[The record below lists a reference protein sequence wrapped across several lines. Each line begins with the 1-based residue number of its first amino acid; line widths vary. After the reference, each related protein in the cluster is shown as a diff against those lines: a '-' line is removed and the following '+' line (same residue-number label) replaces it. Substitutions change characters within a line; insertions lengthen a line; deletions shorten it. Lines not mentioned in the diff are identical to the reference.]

1 MNQTWESGKK
11 KKKKKKKFEPDF
23 GSFSPNLSPKIF
35 FRNFDHYQTL
45 DIFQAITVI
54 NFNEN

>member
-1 MNQTWESGKK
+1 MQFIEKLMNQTWESGKKK

-35 FRNFDHYQTL
+35 FRNFDHY
-45 DIFQAITVI
+45 
-54 NFNEN
+54 